1 MQAASIAK
9 VVCLLTAYTRD
20 THHPHNGDTTSHAA
34 AHDRVFNTQ
43 RLAYDDSEHGSGDG
57 THDQNGYFMVG
68 CPLSRFASPAIDQVQ
83 AGARCR

>member
-9 VVCLLTAYTRD
+9 VVCLLTVYTRD

-43 RLAYDDSEHGSGDG
+43 RLAYDAVSTEAAMAHTIRMGTSWLGVLSGGS
-57 THDQNGYFMVG
+57 HR
-68 CPLSRFASPAIDQVQ
+68 P
-83 AGARCR
+83 